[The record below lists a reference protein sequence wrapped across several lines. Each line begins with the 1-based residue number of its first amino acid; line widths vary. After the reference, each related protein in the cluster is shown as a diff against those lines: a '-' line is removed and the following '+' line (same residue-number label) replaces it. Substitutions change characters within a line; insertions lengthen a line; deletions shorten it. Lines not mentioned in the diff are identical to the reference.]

1 MEIDRTA
8 RSSDLHPDRTTLLRS
23 QLDALRRSIP
33 DKEISVVRDPQS
45 DRFVVQVLDTGTGKV
60 IDQFPSESILKVL
73 SRLIT
78 DNGKP
83 E

>member
-1 MEIDRTA
+1 M
-8 RSSDLHPDRTTLLRS
+8 
-23 QLDALRRSIP
+23 
-33 DKEISVVRDPQS
+33 VRDPQS

>member
-8 RSSDLHPDRTTLLRS
+8 RSSDPRLDRTTLLKN

-45 DRFVVQVLDTGTGKV
+45 NRFVVQVLDTGTGKV
-60 IDQFPSESILKVL
+60 IDQFPSETILKVL

-78 DNGKP
+78 NKEDFK
-83 E
+83 